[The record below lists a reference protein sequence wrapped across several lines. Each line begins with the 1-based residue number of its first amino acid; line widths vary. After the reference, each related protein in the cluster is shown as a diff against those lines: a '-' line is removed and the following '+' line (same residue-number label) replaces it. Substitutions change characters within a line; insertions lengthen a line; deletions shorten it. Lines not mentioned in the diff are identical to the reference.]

1 VIPSADCCWR
11 LRCTGSIA
19 AHDFGAVAR
28 LLGVAVSLGLADTPA
43 ASQAAELLDRLALF
57 AAASRG
63 RQAERA
69 FVQE

>member
-1 VIPSADCCWR
+1 M
-11 LRCTGSIA
+11 
-19 AHDFGAVAR
+19 
-28 LLGVAVSLGLADTPA
+28 AVSLGLADTPA